1 MYTSMKVLGFRI
13 PSSNEKRITNPYHIF
28 VIAALILAIMFGFY
42 YTETKTESY
51 QLAYDSVV
59 QAEPYAQYKQ
69 PFVLLVNFS
78 SKTVR
83 ENWDSDDYIEKTVR
97 YTFLVDGMPRM
108 VTCEDD
114 GSGWRCVSIRKR

>member
-13 PSSNEKRITNPYHIF
+13 SSSNEKMITNPYHIF
-28 VIAALILAIMFGFY
+28 ALVALILAIMFGSY
-42 YTETKTESY
+42 YMETKTESY

-69 PFVLLVNFS
+69 PFVLLINFS
-78 SKTVR
+78 SETVR
-83 ENWDSDDYIEKTVR
+83 ENWDSDEYIEKTVN
-97 YTFLVDGMPRM
+97 YTFLVDFMPRM
-108 VTCEDD
+108 VTCVDD

>member
-1 MYTSMKVLGFRI
+1 MSMKVLGFRI
-13 PSSNEKRITNPYHIF
+13 NSTNQKTTTNPKLF
-28 VIAALILAIMFGFY
+28 LALVALILVVALGSY
-42 YTETKTESY
+42 YMETKTESY

-59 QAEPYAQYKQ
+59 QAEPYAAYKQ
-69 PFVLLVNFS
+69 PFVLLINFS
-78 SKTVR
+78 SRTIR
-83 ENWDSDDYIEKTVR
+83 EDWNSTEYKEKTVD

>member
-1 MYTSMKVLGFRI
+1 MV
-13 PSSNEKRITNPYHIF
+13 
-28 VIAALILAIMFGFY
+28 ALILAITLASFY
-42 YTETKTESY
+42 METKTESY

-78 SKTVR
+78 SKTIR
-83 ENWDSDDYIEKTVR
+83 EDWDSDEYIEKTVN
-97 YTFLVDGMPRM
+97 YTFLVDFMPRM
-108 VTCEDD
+108 VTCVDD

>member
-1 MYTSMKVLGFRI
+1 MYMKLLGFRI
-13 PSSNEKRITNPYHIF
+13 PLSNKKTTTHPKRFFAMVT
-28 VIAALILAIMFGFY
+28 LILVITLGSY
-42 YTETKTESY
+42 YMETKTESY

-59 QAEPYAQYKQ
+59 QAEPYAQYYQ

-78 SKTVR
+78 SRTVR
-83 ENWDSDDYIEKTVR
+83 ESWNSPEYNEKTVH

-108 VTCEDD
+108 VTCVDD